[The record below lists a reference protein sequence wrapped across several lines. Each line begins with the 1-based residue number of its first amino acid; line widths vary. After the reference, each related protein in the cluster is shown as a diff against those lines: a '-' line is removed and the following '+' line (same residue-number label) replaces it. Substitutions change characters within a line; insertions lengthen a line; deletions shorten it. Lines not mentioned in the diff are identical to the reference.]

1 MGCGASHA
9 QYKPDPSSQD
19 AVSAPMSASSKL
31 EASPK
36 PQAANTQLAGTLTLA
51 PDASSKQT
59 TSTQLADSSLP
70 GRSTLPSLDLVD
82 LTPSDIQRMFD
93 DADADKSGKVSR
105 QEFRNYLGAD
115 KYKAMF
121 KLNLDDANHDG
132 KLSFDEFL
140 SAMWLRP
147 FFDNVDVDLSGQLS
161 TDEVLAYF
169 RSQGKNKMAAIF
181 AMNRSDAD
189 KDRKISFEE
198 FKNMVYLRPVFDE
211 VDKENTGK
219 VKIRELKQHLRQK
232 GRTQMDSIFPQDEE
246 MEIDYAEFEKAM
258 CSLNADCTP

>member
-1 MGCGASHA
+1 MGCGASQA
-9 QYKPDPSSQD
+9 KYTPDPSSQD
-19 AVSAPMSASSKL
+19 AVSAPQPASSKL
-31 EASPK
+31 EAFSK
-36 PQAANTQLAGTLTLA
+36 PQAAA
-51 PDASSKQT
+51 DASSKPG

-70 GRSTLPSLDLVD
+70 GRSTLPSDDLAD
-82 LTPSDIQRMFD
+82 LTPSEIQRMFEE
-93 DADADKSGKVSR
+93 ADADKSGKVSR

-161 TDEVLAYF
+161 IDEVLAYF

-198 FKNMVYLRPVFDE
+198 FRDMVYLRPVFDE
-211 VDKENTGK
+211 VDKENKGK
-219 VKIRELKQHLRQK
+219 VKIRELKEHLRQK
-232 GRTQMDSIFPQDEE
+232 GKTKMDSIFTQDDET
-246 MEIDYAEFEKAM
+246 EIDYAEFEKAM
-258 CSLNADCTP
+258 HTIEVSAQLADTPKPAS